1 MRCSCYPFISSS
13 TFFHPQK
20 KTFPIK
26 RGPPNLQKEGN
37 VSDVVG
43 GEKQEQEVV
52 QEAGGGEDEDKEKKI
67 VR

>member
-1 MRCSCYPFISSS
+1 M
-13 TFFHPQK
+13 
-20 KTFPIK
+20 K

-43 GEKQEQEVV
+43 GEKQEKEVV
-52 QEAGGGEDEDKEKKI
+52 QDGGGEDEDKDKKI